1 MATTLTTPT
10 TVCFL
15 ERPHPHPWR
24 WIWMA
29 FNTLS
34 DLSSPPTFWTVHISL
49 SKIRHFIRSLF
60 NVVCLFSTVQV
71 VVLQS
76 CFVGHPLPLKSYI
89 SKIMCVLFSL
99 HIYFPV
105 FRIHNLF
112 FGYSFCFRIQFLFS
126 GYTFY
131 FPDIYFMFSGYVF
144 CFPDTFY
151 AFWIYFLFSGYILC
165 IPNIFCV
172 FWIYFMI
179 SGYIFCF
186 PEIFSVFRI
195 YFLFS
200 GNIFCFPDIFS
211 VFRIY
216 FLFSGYIFGYIPR
229 FPVNNKP
236 RKCEDQTNLCQ
247 RWSKNGACALDKS
260 FVTR

>member
-1 MATTLTTPT
+1 MY
-10 TVCFL
+10 
-15 ERPHPHPWR
+15 
-24 WIWMA
+24 
-29 FNTLS
+29 
-34 DLSSPPTFWTVHISL
+34 
-49 SKIRHFIRSLF
+49 
-60 NVVCLFSTVQV
+60 
-71 VVLQS
+71 
-76 CFVGHPLPLKSYI
+76 PLKSYI

-112 FGYSFCFRIQFLFS
+112 FGYSFCFPDTISVFRIYFLFSVYIFSVFRICFLFS
-126 GYTFY
+126 G
-131 FPDIYFMFSGYVF
+131 DII

-151 AFWIYFLFSGYILC
+151 AFRIYFLFSGYILC
-165 IPNIFCV
+165 FPNIFCV

-186 PEIFSVFRI
+186 PE
-195 YFLFS
+195 
-200 GNIFCFPDIFS
+200 IFS